1 MDMSPA
7 NPVRSERKQPQWTV
21 HGSSSLPLADCEDRS
36 STMSQEA
43 PTAYRVLARKYRPET
58 FAALIG
64 QEALVRTLSNALE
77 MKRLAHAFVLTGVRG
92 IGKTSTARLLAK
104 GLNCIGVNGS
114 GKETLEPCGS
124 CEPCTAIGAGRHVDV
139 LEIDAASHT
148 GVDDAR
154 EIIEGV
160 GYRPVSAR
168 YKIYIID
175 EVHMMSKSAFNALL
189 KTLEEPPEAVKFIFA
204 TTEIRKVP
212 VTILSRCQR
221 YDLRRVSADM
231 LEEHLQKICD
241 QEGITYD
248 AAALRTIAVAAEG
261 SVRDALSMLDQ
272 AAAMTADK
280 LVEGAVNEML
290 GRPGRGESLG
300 ILQAIFAGDAAAALL
315 QFARVHKNGAEAEM
329 VVADLLNIIH
339 QASLA
344 AAGADLADLIE
355 SERPGIAAL
364 GDLGIAKLGRAWQML
379 LRGHEE
385 VSKAP
390 NPAAA
395 FEMLVIRLAHTANM
409 PTPGDIL
416 QKLPNAPHTRVKET
430 SAATKGSTAP
440 PAESVQQSS
449 APLEAEPV
457 AHPTT
462 SMHMSGNGGQQQAL
476 ADNMPPDIESHLAG
490 ILPAEAHP
498 GEITPA
504 EPPPKDVA
512 APSITSLADIATL
525 AEAKDEM
532 LLAARVRTHLR
543 LVALHPGSLEVAL
556 TERAPDSLIG
566 DLAKYLTEWTGQRWL
581 VSISDGPGGKTLAEE
596 RTEQADALKSE
607 ITETPLVK
615 TILTLF
621 PGSKIEAIKPS
632 DAATHNGN
640 LHINAGNEPPMT
652 DGENGE

>member
-344 AAGADLADLIE
+344 AAGADLADLIG

-596 RTEQADALKSE
+596 RAEQADALKYE

-615 TILTLF
+615 TILMLF

>member
-1 MDMSPA
+1 
-7 NPVRSERKQPQWTV
+7 
-21 HGSSSLPLADCEDRS
+21 
-36 STMSQEA
+36 MSQEA

-532 LLAARVRTHLR
+532 LLAARVRTHPR
-543 LVALHPGSLEVAL
+543 LDALHPGSLEVAL

-596 RTEQADALKSE
+596 RAEQADALKYE

-615 TILTLF
+615 TILMLF

>member
-1 MDMSPA
+1 
-7 NPVRSERKQPQWTV
+7 
-21 HGSSSLPLADCEDRS
+21 
-36 STMSQEA
+36 MSQEA

-280 LVEGAVNEML
+280 LFEGAVNEML

-596 RTEQADALKSE
+596 RAEQADALKYE

-615 TILTLF
+615 TILMLF